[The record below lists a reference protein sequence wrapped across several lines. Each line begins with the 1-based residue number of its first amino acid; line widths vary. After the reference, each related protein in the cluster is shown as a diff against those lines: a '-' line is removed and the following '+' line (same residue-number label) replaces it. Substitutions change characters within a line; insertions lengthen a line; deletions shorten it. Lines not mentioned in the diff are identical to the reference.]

1 MFETTGLMKR
11 KGTKPASDLILIET
25 SWKYNSREPCQE
37 NQPESTPEP
46 QGPGAE
52 FLTGCR
58 LSCNTLGVMHTS
70 FLNGTQ
76 PESTPEPQ
84 GLELSQADGLLSSL
98 VFKKKKNWN
107 QA

>member
-1 MFETTGLMKR
+1 MHPGFLN
-11 KGTKPASDLILIET
+11 GTL
-25 SWKYNSREPCQE
+25 
-37 NQPESTPEP
+37 PESTPEP

-58 LSCNTLGVMHTS
+58 LSCYALGVMHTS

-84 GLELSQADGLLSSL
+84 GLELSQADGMLSSL
-98 VFKKKKNWN
+98 VFFVLFFNGITPNPLQNHRALVQHLSQGAGSTVKPWE
-107 QA
+107 